1 MPTTKLNLDPVMRG
15 DTWGPYELRFSNT
28 SEVCDGACLTSA
40 PTKITS
46 ATAAFTSASLN
57 KAITLAG
64 AGRAGKDYE
73 GRIVAVDSGTQ
84 VTVCPTIKTTV
95 SAGELTFGVAEDITA
110 DTLTL
115 TLKGANTV
123 LDAAAA
129 LQNSETMPANA
140 SSTAGIGFIGAPIA
154 KTALVTPGIYKY
166 DIQRVIHGSPN
177 TVNTE
182 LWGTVEVLYDT
193 TITVA

>member
-1 MPTTKLNLDPVMRG
+1 MPTKLKLDPVMRG

-28 SEVCDGACLTSA
+28 SEVCDGACSTSA

-46 ATAAFTSASLN
+46 LTAAFTSASLN

-64 AGRAGKDYE
+64 AGEQGKDYE
-73 GRIVAVDSGTQ
+73 GRITAVDSGTQ

-95 SAGELTFGVAEDITA
+95 SAGELTFGVAEDITG

-115 TLKGANTV
+115 TLKTSNSV
-123 LDAAAA
+123 LDPAAA
-129 LQNSETMPANA
+129 LQNSETMPSNA

-154 KTALVTPGIYKY
+154 KTALVAPATYYY

-177 TVNTE
+177 TVYTE
-182 LWGTVEVLYDT
+182 VYGTLPVLADT
-193 TITVA
+193 SITVA